1 MKNRDTSAHE
11 NTSQNKTKIGT
22 TLIMAS
28 TVIMVFRVEGTAQV
42 LQHISE
48 KGKQGQLRCTV
59 CDKDF
64 AISSRERCILHVLSK
79 SHQDKCKQKLR
90 AKDTAASQNLLQQAS
105 ASVISGDKLCNLIKD
120 YASQYCV
127 AKSLPF
133 TAATMALDCVC
144 AAFSTV
150 VKGEISEAAINA
162 LDKKGHKFEVCIS
175 C

>member
-1 MKNRDTSAHE
+1 M
-11 NTSQNKTKIGT
+11 QVLKTPLVKRKEAVAE
-22 TLIMAS
+22 LITEMNPSKTIEKMLQTERFLNNELVVWVNA
-28 TVIMVFRVEGTAQV
+28 EAV

-105 ASVISGDKLCNLIKD
+105 ASVVSGDKLCNLIKD
-120 YASQYCV
+120 YVSQYCV

-133 TAATMALDCVC
+133 L
-144 AAFSTV
+144 SL
-150 VKGEISEAAINA
+150 IHI
-162 LDKKGHKFEVCIS
+162 
-175 C
+175 